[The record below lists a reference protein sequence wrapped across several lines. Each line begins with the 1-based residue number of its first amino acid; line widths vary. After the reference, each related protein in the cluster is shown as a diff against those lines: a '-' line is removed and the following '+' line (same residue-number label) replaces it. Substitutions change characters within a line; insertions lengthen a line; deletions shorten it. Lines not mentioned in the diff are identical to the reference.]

1 MGFRTIVIQKRC
13 KLSLELNSLVIRSD
27 SELRVHLGEISTL
40 IIENTGVAITTA
52 LLVEMSKRNINVL
65 MCDEKRNPS
74 FSIMPIYGAHNSSGR
89 IAEQINWDQESK
101 DELWRLIVSEK
112 IHQQGLV
119 LLRKGLVNAYN
130 MLDNYTSEVLP
141 SDSTNREGHAAKVYF
156 NALFGNDF
164 SRREAND
171 INAALNYGYSII
183 LSMINREIWAYGC
196 LTQLG
201 IWHQNEY
208 NHYNLSCDLMEPF
221 RPIVDQKVILM
232 EDLNSFKKVFVDLAN
247 TNVTYDD
254 KNMRLYRA
262 IELYVKNILRC
273 LSEKTPE
280 KAQFVTDYEL

>member
-1 MGFRTIVIQKRC
+1 
-13 KLSLELNSLVIRSD
+13 
-27 SELRVHLGEISTL
+27 
-40 IIENTGVAITTA
+40 
-52 LLVEMSKRNINVL
+52 
-65 MCDEKRNPS
+65 
-74 FSIMPIYGAHNSSGR
+74 
-89 IAEQINWDQESK
+89 
-101 DELWRLIVSEK
+101 
-112 IHQQGLV
+112 
-119 LLRKGLVNAYN
+119 
-130 MLDNYTSEVLP
+130 
-141 SDSTNREGHAAKVYF
+141 
-156 NALFGNDF
+156 
-164 SRREAND
+164 
-171 INAALNYGYSII
+171 
-183 LSMINREIWAYGC
+183 MINREIWAYGC

-232 EDLNSFKKVFVDLAN
+232 EDLKSFKKVFVDLAN

>member
-65 MCDEKRNPS
+65 MCDEKRNPT

-89 IAEQINWDQESK
+89 ISEQINWDQQSK

-112 IHQQGLV
+112 IHQQALV
-119 LLRKGLVNAYN
+119 LLRKGLVDAYN
-130 MLDNYTSEVLP
+130 MLKNYISEVSP
-141 SDSTNREGHAAKVYF
+141 NDSTNREGHAAKVYF

-221 RPIVDQKVILM
+221 RPIVDQKILLM
-232 EDLNSFKKVFVDLAN
+232 DDLTIFKKVFADLAN
-247 TNVTYDD
+247 INVTYDA
-254 KNMRLYRA
+254 KNMRLDRA
-262 IELYVKNILRC
+262 INLYVKNVLRC
-273 LSEKTPE
+273 LAERTPE
-280 KAQFVTDYEL
+280 KVLFVTDYEL